1 MEKFVLHLF
10 ELLKKKIIY
19 FIKTIL
25 FTMEDEILEKISTC
39 DEMYVDQEA
48 AQDEEE
54 NTRTGTNRPPTA
66 GTDVRL
72 SSKLIILYIK
82 NLFKIGS
89 THDTCYVTKTF
100 YSYAFIRY
108 QSSTGIL
115 WKKYVNYFFKDYK
128 MNFCFSELILTITET
143 WGDRNYCGLTGI
155 EVVDINDADCVI
167 QSYDARPRDITVLS
181 TNIND
186 VRTLD
191 K

>member
-1 MEKFVLHLF
+1 
-10 ELLKKKIIY
+10 
-19 FIKTIL
+19 
-25 FTMEDEILEKISTC
+25 MEDEILEKISTC

-72 SSKLIILYIK
+72 SSTSILLYIK
-82 NLFKIGS
+82 HLFKIGS

-128 MNFCFSELILTITET
+128 MNFLFFRI
-143 WGDRNYCGLTGI
+143 DFNYNRNMG
-155 EVVDINDADCVI
+155 
-167 QSYDARPRDITVLS
+167 
-181 TNIND
+181 
-186 VRTLD
+186 
-191 K
+191 